1 MPFCFFHLYRTFLII
16 DIGLYFLGRINSK
29 RERRWFLA
37 CFFLRKGT
45 ASNAGNFMSSA
56 RSFGRGLEQLGHF
69 SHFIS
74 NNKIIILYFSH
85 YTLV

>member
-16 DIGLYFLGRINSK
+16 GIPLYFLGLINSK
-29 RERRWFLA
+29 RERHWFLA
-37 CFFLRKGT
+37 CFFLGKGT
-45 ASNAGNFMSSA
+45 ASNACNLVACA
-56 RSFGRGLEQLGHF
+56 RSFGRCLEQLGHF

-85 YTLV
+85 HTLV